1 MREIL
6 SQVFTSLSLTEAHEF
21 GGLRVHGVRAPCGN
35 GLKYRTLDEAMRAKT
50 FEVLETHEQGS
61 VPVLKVKNLGDLPV
75 FLISGEELIGAK
87 QNRIINLSMLVPA
100 KTELPIPV
108 SCVEAGR
115 WAYRTAQFDSPG
127 TMSHALLRK
136 IKTKGVTEGYRR
148 GGKFAVSNQGE
159 VWNEVARKLQ
169 ALGSCSPSAELHQA
183 YEDRAAGLEEFR
195 KNMTAP
201 ADCNGVVF
209 TVHGRLVGADIF
221 DKAET
226 LQACWPKLVR
236 GFALD
241 ALEPSPAST
250 SASSE
255 EVAAWLRAAADAQ
268 VQAFKSPGM
277 GEDVRIVGPRLT
289 GAGLVVDRQPI
300 HIELFVDDAAP
311 AKPQT

>member
-1 MREIL
+1 MREVL
-6 SQVFTSLSLTEAHEF
+6 SLVFTSLNLAESQEF
-21 GGLRVHGVRAPCGN
+21 GGLRIFGVRAPCGN
-35 GLKYRTLDEAMRAKT
+35 GLKYLTLDEAMRAKT
-50 FEVLETHEQGS
+50 FEVLESHEQGS

-100 KTELPIPV
+100 RTELPIPV

-115 WAYRTAQFDSPG
+115 WAYRTPKFASAG

-136 IKTKGVTEGYRR
+136 IKTKGVTEGYQQ
-148 GGKFAVSNQGE
+148 GAGFAASNQGQ

-169 ALGSCSPSAELHQA
+169 ALGACSPSQELHQA

-201 ADCNGVVF
+201 GDCNGVVF

-221 DKAET
+221 DKADT
-226 LQACWPKLVR
+226 LKQCWPKLVAS
-236 GFALD
+236 FALD
-241 ALEPSPAST
+241 ALERSAASK
-250 SASSE
+250 SAGSE

-268 VQAFKSPGM
+268 VQTFKSPGM
-277 GEDVRIVGPRLT
+277 GEDVRIEGPRLI
-289 GAGLVVDRQPI
+289 GAGLIVDKQPI

-311 AKPQT
+311 TRPQT